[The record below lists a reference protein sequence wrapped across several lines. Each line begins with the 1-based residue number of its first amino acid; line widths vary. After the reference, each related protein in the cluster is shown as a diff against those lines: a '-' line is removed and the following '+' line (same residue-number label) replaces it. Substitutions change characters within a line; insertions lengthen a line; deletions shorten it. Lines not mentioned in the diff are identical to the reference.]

1 MFDTPIHIIDF
12 EGSHRSGVLEWG
24 VVTLEEGCIVDAR
37 SRLCG
42 NRSNISNAELAQH
55 GISETLIRN
64 LEPFEVDR
72 ATFMNYRQTGV
83 LCAHHAVVEDGFLR
97 STWAFPRA
105 SKDFSNSNTD
115 KLVASW
121 GPWLDTLQIYRR
133 LYPKL
138 ESYKLDALVLF
149 FELDSELKALSQFY
163 CEESRSQFHCALYDA
178 LASGLLLKRLFS
190 LKELVDLSLNQLF
203 ILSSGSNDEFEKRS
217 QQELW

>member
-97 STWAFPRA
+97 STWAYPRA

-138 ESYKLDALVLF
+138 E
-149 FELDSELKALSQFY
+149 
-163 CEESRSQFHCALYDA
+163 
-178 LASGLLLKRLFS
+178 
-190 LKELVDLSLNQLF
+190 LSL
-203 ILSSGSNDEFEKRS
+203 IHI
-217 QQELW
+217 

>member
-1 MFDTPIHIIDF
+1 MFDTPIYIIDF

-24 VVTLEEGCIVDAR
+24 VVTLKEACIVDAR

-42 NRSNISNAELAQH
+42 NRANISNAELAQH
-55 GISETLIRN
+55 GISETLVRN

-72 ATFMNYRQTGV
+72 ETFMNYRQTGV

-97 STWAFPRA
+97 NTWAYPRA
-105 SKDFSNSNTD
+105 SKDFSSSNRD

-149 FELDSELKALSQFY
+149 FELDSELKALSQLY

-178 LASGLLLKRLFS
+178 LGSALLLKRLFS
-190 LKELVDLSLNQLF
+190 LKEFVDLSLNQLF
-203 ILSSGSNDEFEKRS
+203 ILSSVSNDEFEKRS
-217 QQELW
+217 QSELW